1 MRRLYN
7 ILYTFFLVL
16 ASPLYLL
23 RLSRTEGWTRDLPQR
38 FGRYNP
44 KLKQALTNRHVLWL
58 HAVGD
63 GEINVCTHLIRAL
76 EARLPNAKL
85 VVSTTTAGSMEELRR
100 KMPTHIGRIYLPYD
114 RRPWVARA
122 LSTINPEAIILVQSE
137 IWPNFLWRARQR
149 GTPVILLNTPVNGPA
164 YRRYRRLGFFFRR
177 LFASLAGVG
186 AQSEADIPAL
196 LKLGCR
202 PNAIRTVGS
211 LRFDAAKLEERR
223 RLDVPALLA
232 QIGVSPDA
240 ILLVGGSTCPGEEQ
254 VLADLFLRLRQ
265 KHPNL
270 FLVLVPRRIERS
282 REIGRLLQNR
292 GVRFVY
298 RNEIMGHTRFER
310 GELDCLL
317 VNTQGELNHFY
328 GQGDILF
335 VGKTLLGQGGQNPI
349 EPGAAGKAMIFG
361 PHMRKYPEIARRF
374 LQEDAALQ
382 VRDAAELERAIDL
395 LLSHPD
401 RRAAL
406 GRNARGVV
414 ENHLGAIDRTVSMI
428 LEHLDEELYV
438 APKPA

>member
-7 ILYTFFLVL
+7 ILYTLFLVL
-16 ASPLYLL
+16 ASPLYAL
-23 RLSRTEGWTRDLPQR
+23 RLSRAEGWTRDLPQR

-63 GEINVCTHLIRAL
+63 GEINICTHVIRAL

-85 VVSTTTAGSMEELRR
+85 VVSTTNAASMDELRR
-100 KMPTHIGRIYLPYD
+100 KMPTHISCIYLPFD

-122 LSTINPEAIILVQSE
+122 LSAINPEAIIMVDPE
-137 IWPNFLWRARQR
+137 IWPNFVWRARQR
-149 GTPVILLNTPVNGPA
+149 GTPVILLNTPVSGPG

-177 LFASLAGVG
+177 LFASLAGVA
-186 AQSEADIPAL
+186 AQSEADRPAL

-202 PNAIRTVGS
+202 PGAIRVVGS

-223 RLDVPALLA
+223 RLNVPALLA
-232 QIGVSPDA
+232 QIGVTSEA
-240 ILLVGGSTCPGEEQ
+240 TLLVAGSTSTGEEQ
-254 VLADLFLRLRQ
+254 VLADIFLRLRQ
-265 KHPNL
+265 THPKL
-270 FLVLVPRRIERS
+270 FLFLVPRRIERS
-282 REIGRLLQNR
+282 REVGRLLQSR
-292 GVRFVY
+292 GIRFVY
-298 RNEIMGHTRFER
+298 RNEIMNHTHFGP

-328 GQGDILF
+328 GHGDILF
-335 VGKTLLGQGGQNPI
+335 VGKSLLGQGGQNPI

-361 PHMRKYPEIARRF
+361 PNMRKYPEIARRF
-374 LQEDAALQ
+374 IQEDAAVQ
-382 VRDAAELERAIDL
+382 VRDPAELERVIAQ
-395 LLSHPD
+395 LLSDPE

-406 GRNARGVV
+406 GRNAKTVV
-414 ENHLGAIDRTVSMI
+414 ENHLGAIDRTVDMI

-438 APKPA
+438 APKQA